1 MVQVQRQRRP
11 GRPPLGD
18 EPRPVDMHIGN
29 RIRALRRLVGVSQ
42 PLLAERVGLTF
53 QQIQKYETGLNRI
66 SVSRLWQIATALDA
80 SVAFFFEGLDKK
92 LNEQQP
98 NGHRPEAANGNV
110 LHGDQK
116 EAETIVAA
124 YREIDNP
131 RIRRSF
137 MELVRSVTPGNGG

>member
-1 MVQVQRQRRP
+1 
-11 GRPPLGD
+11 
-18 EPRPVDMHIGN
+18 MHIGS
-29 RIRALRRLVGVSQ
+29 RIRSLRRLVGVSQ
-42 PLLAERVGLTF
+42 PRLAERVGLTF

-98 NGHRPEAANGNV
+98 GGSAPEAANGNAQN
-110 LHGDQK
+110 GDQK
-116 EAETIVAA
+116 EAESIVAA

-137 MELVRSVTPGNGG
+137 MELVRSVTPSNG